1 MNRDPLVVG
10 ETYHVYNRGAHKQP
24 VFLHD
29 VDYKRFQLLL
39 YLANGT
45 RPIQFS
51 NLLQKYGGSTSI
63 KIYEEVREGEG
74 LVDILAY
81 SLLPNHFHLVLR
93 QRVDQGISNFMRRLI
108 TSYTMYF
115 NAKYDHSG
123 VLFQGRYRSRHVND
137 EAYFRWIFSYVHL
150 NAVELISPDWEN
162 IGILD
167 SEKVRDFMREYRYSS
182 YIDYMGDSRSEGVIL
197 TATDIPDFLKSQ
209 NDLED
214 MLRTYN
220 GKYGG

>member
-1 MNRDPLVVG
+1 
-10 ETYHVYNRGAHKQP
+10 
-24 VFLHD
+24 
-29 VDYKRFQLLL
+29 
-39 YLANGT
+39 
-45 RPIQFS
+45 
-51 NLLQKYGGSTSI
+51 
-63 KIYEEVREGEG
+63 
-74 LVDILAY
+74 
-81 SLLPNHFHLVLR
+81 
-93 QRVDQGISNFMRRLI
+93 
-108 TSYTMYF
+108 MYF

-123 VLFQGRYRSRHVND
+123 VLFQGRYKSRHVND